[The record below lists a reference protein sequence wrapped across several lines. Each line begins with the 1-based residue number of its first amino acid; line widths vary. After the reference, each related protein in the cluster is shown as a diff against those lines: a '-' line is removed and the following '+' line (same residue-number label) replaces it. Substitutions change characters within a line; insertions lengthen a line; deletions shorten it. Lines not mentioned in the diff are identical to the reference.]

1 MLDILYVPFFLGIN
15 MSHEGDIMYVGFAE
29 PESYPMVPEIRC
41 KTSETFPLYE
51 LPSGN
56 LT

>member
-29 PESYPMVPEIRC
+29 PESYPMVPRNSMQNIRNISVVW
-41 KTSETFPLYE
+41 TTLW
-51 LPSGN
+51 
-56 LT
+56 